1 MFVALIK
8 RVFSMLF
15 MNENVIMQ
23 KVLALVGPTAIGKTA
38 LAIELAQKINA
49 EIISGDSMQVYRE
62 VAIGTAK
69 ATPTE
74 QKLVPHYLVDT
85 QTIFKPYSVVDF
97 VTQAEK
103 AIEQI
108 VQKNKVPL
116 LVGGTGFYVN
126 ALLNKLQLGEPN
138 KENAAVSDKWQDYL
152 NKNDKTALWQELKKR
167 DPVAAQKIPLN
178 NSRRVLRAL
187 TVIDRTGHKFSEQQ
201 DKIEPRYQYF
211 IIGLNSARPEIYSR
225 INKRVDQMMDEGL
238 LDEARFV
245 YQNRDQE
252 YTILQAIGYKEF
264 FPYFAGQDKLEN
276 CIKNLK
282 RASRRYAKRQL
293 TYFHHQLPVYWF
305 DPLADSN
312 CVQEILQKVE
322 EWLNE

>member
-1 MFVALIK
+1 MFVALTK

-62 VAIGTAK
+62 VGIGTAK

-108 VQKNKVPL
+108 VQKIKCHCWL
-116 LVGGTGFYVN
+116 
-126 ALLNKLQLGEPN
+126 
-138 KENAAVSDKWQDYL
+138 AA
-152 NKNDKTALWQELKKR
+152 
-167 DPVAAQKIPLN
+167 
-178 NSRRVLRAL
+178 RAFTL
-187 TVIDRTGHKFSEQQ
+187 M
-201 DKIEPRYQYF
+201 
-211 IIGLNSARPEIYSR
+211 LC
-225 INKRVDQMMDEGL
+225 L
-238 LDEARFV
+238 
-245 YQNRDQE
+245 
-252 YTILQAIGYKEF
+252 
-264 FPYFAGQDKLEN
+264 
-276 CIKNLK
+276 IKCN
-282 RASRRYAKRQL
+282 
-293 TYFHHQLPVYWF
+293 
-305 DPLADSN
+305 
-312 CVQEILQKVE
+312 
-322 EWLNE
+322 

>member
-1 MFVALIK
+1 MFVALTK

-126 ALLNKLQLGEPN
+126 ALLNKMQLGEPS
-138 KENAAVSDKWQDYL
+138 KESAAISDKWQDYL
-152 NKNDKTALWQELKKR
+152 NKTDQAELWRELKKR

-211 IIGLNSARPEIYSR
+211 IIGLNSARSEIYSR

-264 FPYFAGQDKLEN
+264 FPYFAGQDNLEN

-293 TYFHHQLPVYWF
+293 TYFHHQLPVCWF
-305 DPLADSN
+305 DPLADAN
-312 CVQEILQKVE
+312 CLQEILQKVE

>member
-8 RVFSMLF
+8 RVFSMLS

-23 KVLALVGPTAIGKTA
+23 KVIALVGPTAIGKTA
-38 LAIELAQKINA
+38 LAIELAQRINA

-74 QKLVPHYLVDT
+74 QKLVPHYLVNT

-108 VQKNKVPL
+108 VKKNKVPL

-126 ALLNKLQLGEPN
+126 ALLNKMQLGEPS
-138 KENAAVSDKWQDYL
+138 KESAAISDKWQGYL
-152 NKNDKTALWQELKKR
+152 NKNGKVKLWQELKKR

-178 NSRRVLRAL
+178 NSRRALRAL
-187 TVIDRTGHKFSEQQ
+187 TVIDRTGQKFSEQQ

-211 IIGLNSARPEIYSR
+211 IIGLNSARSEIYSR

-238 LDEARFV
+238 LNEARFV
-245 YQNRDQE
+245 YQNRDKE

-264 FPYFAGQDKLEN
+264 FPYFAGQDSLEN

-312 CVQEILQKVE
+312 CLQEILQKVE

>member
-1 MFVALIK
+1 MFVALTK

-62 VAIGTAK
+62 VGIGTAK

-126 ALLNKLQLGEPN
+126 ALLNKMQLGEPS
-138 KENAAVSDKWQDYL
+138 KENAAISDKWQDYL
-152 NKNDKTALWQELKKR
+152 NKTDQAELWRELKKR

-211 IIGLNSARPEIYSR
+211 IIGLNSARSEIYSR
-225 INKRVDQMMDEGL
+225 INKRVEQMMDEGL
-238 LDEARFV
+238 LDEARFI
-245 YQNRDQE
+245 YQNRDKE
-252 YTILQAIGYKEF
+252 FTILQAIGYKEF
-264 FPYFAGQDKLEN
+264 FPYFAGQDNLEN

-293 TYFHHQLPVYWF
+293 TYFHHQLPVCWF
-305 DPLADSN
+305 DPLADEN
-312 CVQEILQKVE
+312 CLQEILQKVE